1 MSIRKNIIRFILD
14 GKIVEVVFSKE
25 SGISPDISLLRY
37 LRKAGYKSVKEG
49 CGEGDCGAC
58 TVVIAEACDGKPVYK
73 AINSCLVLLPMIH
86 GCQVITAD
94 SLPENKDGQF
104 VLHPVQK
111 ALVDHHGSQCGYC
124 TPGMVMSMFALWK
137 SVQYPTESI
146 IKRRLAGNLC
156 RCTGYQP
163 IIDASKQFPVA
174 AHRQDQFS
182 DQAKETVRSLE
193 LIKKEIPSLDIKAS
207 GIRYFRPATMK
218 EALQIRR
225 NFPAAVVINGATDV
239 AVQLN
244 KHKIKI
250 SSYLDLSGLIEL
262 KYTRLQDDSIEF
274 GSCIPIEE
282 MGVALKSKFPAL
294 HEMINVFGSHQIRN
308 LATPGGNIGSASPI
322 GDLLPVMIAAS
333 ASIEL
338 QNESKKRIMLLEE
351 FITGYHETRMKPDEL
366 ITKIIIPLPTD
377 ATLIRSYKISKRKDV
392 DISTVSAGFCFEL
405 DQKDKIQ
412 SVKLVFGGMAAMPV
426 RASAAEKYLLHK
438 SLTRKSI
445 REAAEIVYAEFN
457 PISDAR
463 ASAESRRLLAR
474 NLLISLGEDY
484 NK

>member
-1 MSIRKNIIRFILD
+1 MSKQKNIISFILD
-14 GKIVEVVFSKE
+14 GKTLEVAFGEE
-25 SGISPDISLLRY
+25 SGISPDISLLHY
-37 LRKAGYKSVKEG
+37 LRQAGHKSVKEG

-86 GCQVITAD
+86 GCQIITAD
-94 SLPENKDGQF
+94 SLSEVKDGQAA
-104 VLHPVQK
+104 LHPVQK

-124 TPGMVMSMFALWK
+124 TPGIVMSMFALWK
-137 SVQYPTESI
+137 SVQHPTESI

-163 IIDASKQFPVA
+163 IIDASKQFPA
-174 AHRQDQFS
+174 TLRQDKFS
-182 DQAKETVRSLE
+182 EQAKETVRSLE
-193 LIKKEIPSLDIKAS
+193 LICKEIPSLDIEAS
-207 GIRYFRPATMK
+207 GIRYFRPASLR
-218 EALQIRR
+218 EALKIRR
-225 NFPAAVVINGATDV
+225 NFPEAVVINGATDI

-262 KYTRLQDDSIEF
+262 KYSKFQDHSIEF
-274 GSCIPIEE
+274 GSCITIEE
-282 MGVALKSKFPAL
+282 MGVAVKSKFPAL
-294 HEMINVFGSHQIRN
+294 YEMISVFGSHQIRN
-308 LATPGGNIGSASPI
+308 LATPGGNLGSASPI
-322 GDLLPVMIAAS
+322 GDLLPLMIAAS
-333 ASIEL
+333 ARIEL
-338 QNESKKRIMLLEE
+338 QNETKKRSMLLEE

-366 ITKIIIPLPTD
+366 ITKIIIPLPTN
-377 ATLIRSYKISKRKDV
+377 ATLIRSYKISRRKDV

-405 DQKDKIQ
+405 DQEGKLQ
-412 SVKLVFGGMAAMPV
+412 SAKLVFGGMAAMPV
-426 RASAAEKYLLHK
+426 RASAAEKHLLHK
-438 SLTRKSI
+438 SLTRQNI
-445 REAAEIVYAEFN
+445 REAAEMVYAEFN

-474 NLLISLGEDY
+474 NLLISFGEDH